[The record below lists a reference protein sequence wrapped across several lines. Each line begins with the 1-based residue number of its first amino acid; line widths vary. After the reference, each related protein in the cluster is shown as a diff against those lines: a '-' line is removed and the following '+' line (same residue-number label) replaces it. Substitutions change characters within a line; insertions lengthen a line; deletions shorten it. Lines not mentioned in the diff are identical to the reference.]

1 MMLSILH
8 RATGIAMSLGLVVL
22 AAWLVAAAAG
32 SAEYVR
38 FTEVMASPF
47 GRLLLIGWSFTFFFH
62 LMNGVRHL
70 IWDSGRGFEIRH
82 AIASAYFVIIAAVLV
97 TGSFWQLVS

>member
-1 MMLSILH
+1 MTLSILH
-8 RATGIAMSLGLVVL
+8 RATGAAMSLGLIVL

-32 SAEYVR
+32 AAEDARV
-38 FTEVMASPF
+38 TEAMATPF
-47 GRLLLIGWSFTFFFH
+47 GRLLLVGWSFAFFLH

-70 IWDSGRGFEIRH
+70 IWDTGRGFEIRH
-82 AIASAYFVIIAAVLV
+82 GIASAYFVIIAAVLA